1 MEKRSMFDLSGQVA
15 VVTGASQ
22 GLGATFAKAYAE
34 YGADV
39 ALLAR
44 NEAKLQKVAEEVRA
58 YGRRALVV
66 ACDVTSEESI
76 KNAVEKVLAEFG
88 KVDILCNN
96 AGIAKWG
103 CVHSMELEEWNQVM
117 NTNLTGTMLMCKYV
131 LPGMMER
138 RYGRIVNISSINAWM
153 MIKSER
159 ASRPAYNASK
169 AGLNGLTNSIAATYG
184 KYNITAN
191 AIGPC
196 WMKTDMTEQIYA
208 DERFMHE
215 FVYKRGPMNRAGE
228 EDELNSTLIYLSSP
242 ASGYITGQFIVGDG
256 GFGLV

>member
-191 AIGPC
+191 AIAPA
-196 WMKTDMTEQIYA
+196 MIDTDM
-208 DERFMHE
+208 M
-215 FVYKRGPMNRAGE
+215 RGVPPEILEKYIKGIPARRLGTV
-228 EDELNSTLIYLSSP
+228 DELAAAAYFLASDDSSFVN
-242 ASGYITGQFIVGDG
+242 GIVLPVNGATMT
-256 GFGLV
+256 